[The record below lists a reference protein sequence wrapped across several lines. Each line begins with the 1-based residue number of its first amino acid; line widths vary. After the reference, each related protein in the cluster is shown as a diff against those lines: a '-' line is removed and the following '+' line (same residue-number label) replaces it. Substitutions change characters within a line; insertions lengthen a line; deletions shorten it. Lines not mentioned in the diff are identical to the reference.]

1 MSWFTKAL
9 SGSIGRKIIMAASG
23 LFIITFLIEHLLG
36 NLLLLDSTGKA
47 FTEYTVFMESNI
59 LIRATEIILFAGFFF
74 HVLYAIIITR
84 KNKQARP
91 VGYALNKA
99 SENST
104 WFSRN
109 MGLTGSI
116 IFIFLIIH
124 LKTFF
129 VPLRF
134 EGMADESLYGAAVAA
149 FLNPGYTIFYV
160 IAMVFLALHLNHGF
174 QSAFQ
179 TVGVRHPKYTPFI
192 KMLGTLFAI
201 VVPAL
206 FALIPVYL
214 LFTHQ

>member
-1 MSWFTKAL
+1 MSWLTKAL

-23 LFIITFLIEHLLG
+23 LFLITFLIEHLLG

-47 FTEYTVFMESNI
+47 FTEYTDFMENNV
-59 LIRATEIILFAGFFF
+59 LVRATEIILFAGFIF
-74 HVLYAIIITR
+74 HVIYAIVITR

-91 VGYALNKA
+91 VGYAMNKA

-116 IFIFLIIH
+116 VFIFLVIH

-129 VPLRF
+129 IPLRF
-134 EGMADESLYGAAVAA
+134 EGMADSALYGAAVAA
-149 FLNPGYTIFYV
+149 FLNPIYTGFYV
-160 IAMVFLALHLNHGF
+160 VAMLMLALHLNHGV

-179 TVGVRHPKYTPFI
+179 TVGLRHPKYTPLI
-192 KMLGTLFAI
+192 KTLGTLFAV

-206 FALIPVYL
+206 FAFIPVYL